1 MTSRKAYARLVRG
14 EKNKEGRRGG
24 GEGEG
29 GRGGEGEGGKE
40 DVIMTF
46 SYVRM
51 WWCFF

>member
-1 MTSRKAYARLVRG
+1 MTSRKACAQLVRG
-14 EKNKEGRRGG
+14 KRIRRGG

-29 GRGGEGEGGKE
+29 GEE

-51 WWCFF
+51 WWRFFNATLS